1 MAQLEDIDVKG
12 KKVLVRVDFN
22 VPLSDTHDIQDDTR
36 MVNALP
42 TIQYLLEN
50 EAAVI
55 LMSHLGRPQKDKT
68 DDGRIKKE
76 KYSLKY
82 LVDHLTELT
91 GVQVIFA
98 EDSVGGE
105 TEVALDKLEP
115 GQIMLLENTRFYKG
129 EKDGDEEYAQRLS
142 RLADV
147 YVNDAFGTAHR
158 AHASTTTIAQF
169 FNPENRALGL
179 LMRKEIENAE
189 KVLMNPQR
197 PMVAIIGGAKV
208 SDKIKLLERLIEIA
222 NFVVIGGGM
231 AYTFIKAQGGE
242 IGDSL
247 LEDDYLDLANE
258 VLAKAK
264 EIGTDII
271 LPIDSV
277 VANAF
282 NNNADRKVVR
292 SNEIPDG
299 WMGLDIGPDAIDQFH
314 NTIISAQT
322 IIWNGPVGVFEMDNF
337 KHGTMEVANAIAVAT
352 EKGAYSMIGGG
363 DSVSAIHKAG
373 LEEQVSFIST
383 GGGAMLEYLEGKT
396 LPGIAAING

>member
-1 MAQLEDIDVKG
+1 
-12 KKVLVRVDFN
+12 
-22 VPLSDTHDIQDDTR
+22 
-36 MVNALP
+36 
-42 TIQYLLEN
+42 
-50 EAAVI
+50 
-55 LMSHLGRPQKDKT
+55 
-68 DDGRIKKE
+68 
-76 KYSLKY
+76 
-82 LVDHLTELT
+82 
-91 GVQVIFA
+91 
-98 EDSVGGE
+98 
-105 TEVALDKLEP
+105 
-115 GQIMLLENTRFYKG
+115 
-129 EKDGDEEYAQRLS
+129 
-142 RLADV
+142 
-147 YVNDAFGTAHR
+147 
-158 AHASTTTIAQF
+158 
-169 FNPENRALGL
+169 
-179 LMRKEIENAE
+179 MRKEIENAE

-258 VLAKAK
+258 ILAKAK

-363 DSVSAIHKAG
+363 DSVSAINKAG

>member
-22 VPLSDTHDIQDDTR
+22 VPLSDSHDIQDDTR

-55 LMSHLGRPQKDKT
+55 LMSHLGRPQKDKA

-76 KYSLKY
+76 KYSLKH

-98 EDSVGGE
+98 EDSIGGE

-169 FNPENRALGL
+169 FKPENRALGL

-258 VLAKAK
+258 ILAKAK

-363 DSVSAIHKAG
+363 DSVSAINKAG